1 MINRRMNYETD
12 AVAQVREAGGGPGG
26 RGGFPGG
33 GGGGAG
39 VLFIWLPWRTGTTIE
54 SKSKYKKYV
63 FTINLKISKNE
74 IERW

>member
-39 VLFIWLPWRTGTTIE
+39 VLFI
-54 SKSKYKKYV
+54 
-63 FTINLKISKNE
+63 
-74 IERW
+74 